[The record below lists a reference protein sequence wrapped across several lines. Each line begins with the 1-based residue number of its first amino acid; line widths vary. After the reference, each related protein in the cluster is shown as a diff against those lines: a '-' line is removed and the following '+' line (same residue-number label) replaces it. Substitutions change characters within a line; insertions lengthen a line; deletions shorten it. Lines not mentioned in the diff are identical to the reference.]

1 VRDNPVVSIIIPA
14 YNEADSI
21 VQAIERVRAVPL
33 QKEIIVVDD
42 GSTDETPALLA
53 QQPDVVVLR
62 HEHNMGKGM
71 AIRTAIAHATGDII
85 IIQDADLEYDP
96 MDIPRVIAPIAEG
109 KAQVVYGSRFLTT
122 KRPKG
127 MRLPN
132 WLINRLLAG
141 MVRWLYWH
149 PLTDEATCYK
159 AFRADLLKSVPL
171 TCQRFE
177 FCPEVTAKVIRRGV
191 KILEVPISYEARTTL
206 QGKKIRWWDG
216 IEAIWT
222 LLKWRW
228 KRF

>member
-1 VRDNPVVSIIIPA
+1 VSDEPLVSIVIPA
-14 YNEADSI
+14 YNEADTI
-21 VQAIERVRAVPL
+21 GRAIDRVRAVPL

-42 GSTDETPALLA
+42 GSTDETPQLLA

-62 HEHNMGKGM
+62 HSQNLGKGM
-71 AIRTAIAHATGDII
+71 AIRTAIAHAQGEII

-109 KAQVVYGSRFLTT
+109 KAQVVYGSRFLTA

-132 WLINRLLAG
+132 WLINRLLAA

-171 TCQRFE
+171 TCRRFE

-191 KILEVPISYEARTTL
+191 KIVEVPISYEARTTL

-216 IEAIWT
+216 VEAIWT

>member
-1 VRDNPVVSIIIPA
+1 MRDHPVVSIIIPA
-14 YNEADSI
+14 YNEADTI

-33 QKEIIVVDD
+33 QKEILVVDD
-42 GSTDETPALLA
+42 GSTDATSDLLA
-53 QQPDVVVLR
+53 QQPDVVLLR
-62 HEHNMGKGM
+62 HERNLGKGM

-85 IIQDADLEYDP
+85 MIQDADLEYDP

-109 KAQVVYGSRFLTT
+109 KADVVYGSRFLTAR
-122 KRPKG
+122 RPKG

-132 WLINRLLAG
+132 YLINRLLAA

-171 TCQRFE
+171 TCRRFE

-191 KILEVPISYEARTTL
+191 RIMEVPIHYEARTTL

-216 IEAIWT
+216 VEAIWT
-222 LLKWRW
+222 LVKWRF

>member
-1 VRDNPVVSIIIPA
+1 MRDNPVVSIIIPA

>member
-1 VRDNPVVSIIIPA
+1 VSEEPLISIVIPA
-14 YNEADSI
+14 YNEADTI
-21 VQAIERVRAVPL
+21 VQAIDRVRAVPL

-42 GSTDETPALLA
+42 GSTDETPQLLA

-62 HEHNMGKGM
+62 HAQNLGKGM

-109 KAQVVYGSRFLTT
+109 KAQVVYGSRFLTAR
-122 KRPKG
+122 RPKG

-132 WLINRLLAG
+132 WLINRLLAA

-191 KILEVPISYEARTTL
+191 KIMEVPISYEARTTL

-216 IEAIWT
+216 VEAIWT

>member
-1 VRDNPVVSIIIPA
+1 MRDHPVVSIIIPA
-14 YNEADSI
+14 YNEADTI

-33 QKEIIVVDD
+33 QKEILVVDD
-42 GSTDETPALLA
+42 GSTDATPQLLA
-53 QQPDVVVLR
+53 EQSDLVVLR
-62 HEHNMGKGM
+62 HERNLGKGM

-109 KAQVVYGSRFLTT
+109 KADVVYGSRFLTAR
-122 KRPKG
+122 RPKG

-132 WLINRLLAG
+132 YLINRLLAA

-171 TCQRFE
+171 TCRRFE

-191 KILEVPISYEARTTL
+191 RIMEVPIHYEARTSL

-216 IEAIWT
+216 AEAIWT
-222 LLKWRW
+222 LIKWRF

>member
-1 VRDNPVVSIIIPA
+1 VSEEPLISIVIPA
-14 YNEADSI
+14 YNEADTI
-21 VQAIERVRAVPL
+21 VQAIDRVRAVPL

-42 GSTDETPALLA
+42 GSTDETPQLLA

-62 HEHNMGKGM
+62 HPQNLGKGM
-71 AIRTAIAHATGDII
+71 AIRTAIARATGNII

-109 KAQVVYGSRFLTT
+109 KAQVVYGSRFLTAR
-122 KRPKG
+122 RPKG

-132 WLINRLLAG
+132 WLINRLLAA

-191 KILEVPISYEARTTL
+191 KIMEVPISYEARTTL

-216 IEAIWT
+216 VEAIWT

>member
-21 VQAIERVRAVPL
+21 VSAVERVRSVPL

-42 GSTDETPALLA
+42 GSTDETPLLLA
-53 QQPDVVVLR
+53 QQPDVIVLR
-62 HEHNMGKGM
+62 HERNMGKGM

-96 MDIPRVIAPIAEG
+96 MDIPRVVAPIAEG
-109 KAQVVYGSRFLTT
+109 KAQVVYGSRFLTAR
-122 KRPKG
+122 RPKG

-132 WLINRLLAG
+132 WLINRLLAM

-159 AFRADLLKSVPL
+159 AFRASLLKSIPL
-171 TCQRFE
+171 ACRRFE
-177 FCPEVTAKVIRRGV
+177 FCPEVTAKVLRRGV

-216 IEAIWT
+216 VEAIWT

>member
-1 VRDNPVVSIIIPA
+1 MRDNPLVSIIIPA
-14 YNEADSI
+14 YNEADTI

-42 GSTDETPALLA
+42 GSTDETAALLA
-53 QQPDVVVLR
+53 QQSDVVVLR
-62 HEHNMGKGM
+62 HERNQGKGM

-122 KRPKG
+122 RRPKG

-132 WLINRLLAG
+132 WLINRLLAA

-191 KILEVPISYEARTTL
+191 KIVEVPISYEARTTL

-216 IEAIWT
+216 VEAIWT

>member
-1 VRDNPVVSIIIPA
+1 MSEEPLISIVIPA
-14 YNEADSI
+14 YNEADTI
-21 VQAIERVRAVPL
+21 VQAIDRVRAVPL

-42 GSTDETPALLA
+42 GSTDETPQLLA

-62 HEHNMGKGM
+62 HPQNLGKGM
-71 AIRTAIAHATGDII
+71 AIRTAIARATGDII

-122 KRPKG
+122 RRPKG

-132 WLINRLLAG
+132 WLINRLLAA

-191 KILEVPISYEARTTL
+191 KIMEVPISYEARTTL

-216 IEAIWT
+216 VEAIWT

>member
-1 VRDNPVVSIIIPA
+1 MRDNPVVSIIIPA
-14 YNEADSI
+14 YNEAGSI
-21 VQAIERVRAVPL
+21 LQAIERVRAVPL
-33 QKEIIVVDD
+33 EKEIIVVDD

-62 HEHNMGKGM
+62 HERNMGKGM

-132 WLINRLLAG
+132 WLINRLLAA

-216 IEAIWT
+216 VEAIWT

>member
-1 VRDNPVVSIIIPA
+1 MQDHPVVSIIIPA
-14 YNEADSI
+14 YNEADTI
-21 VQAIERVRAVPL
+21 VQAVERVRAVPL
-33 QKEIIVVDD
+33 QKEIVVVDD
-42 GSTDETPALLA
+42 GSTDATPRLLA
-53 QQPDVVVLR
+53 EQPDVVVLR
-62 HEHNMGKGM
+62 HERNLGKGM

-109 KAQVVYGSRFLTT
+109 KADVVYGSRFLTT
-122 KRPKG
+122 RRPKG

-132 WLINRLLAG
+132 YLINRILAG

-149 PLTDEATCYK
+149 PLSDEATCYK

-171 TCQRFE
+171 TCRRFE

-191 KILEVPISYEARTTL
+191 RIMEVPIHYEARTTL

-216 IEAIWT
+216 VEAIWT
-222 LLKWRW
+222 LIKWRF

>member
-1 VRDNPVVSIIIPA
+1 MTGEPVVSIIIPA
-14 YNEADSI
+14 YNEADTI
-21 VQAIERVRAVPL
+21 LQAIERVRDVPI

-42 GSTDETPALLA
+42 GSTDGTAQLLA

-62 HEHNMGKGM
+62 HEQNLGKGA

-96 MDIPRVIAPIAEG
+96 LDIPRVVAPIAEG
-109 KAQVVYGSRFLTT
+109 KADVVYGSRFLTAR
-122 KRPKG
+122 RPKG

-132 WLINRLLAG
+132 YVINRVLAA

-159 AFRADLLKSVPL
+159 AFSASLLKSVPL

-177 FCPEVTAKVIRRGV
+177 FCPEVTAKVIRRGAR
-191 KILEVPISYEARTTL
+191 ILEVPIRYEARSHQ

-216 IEAIWT
+216 VEAIWT
-222 LLKWRW
+222 LLKWRF

>member
-1 VRDNPVVSIIIPA
+1 MRDNPVVSIIIPA

-109 KAQVVYGSRFLTT
+109 KAQVVYGSRFLTS
-122 KRPKG
+122 KRPTG

-171 TCQRFE
+171 TCRRFE

-216 IEAIWT
+216 VEAIWT

>member
-1 VRDNPVVSIIIPA
+1 VSEEPLISIVIPA
-14 YNEADSI
+14 YNEADTI
-21 VQAIERVRAVPL
+21 VQAIDGVRAVPL

-42 GSTDETPALLA
+42 GSTDETPQLLA

-62 HEHNMGKGM
+62 HPQNLGKGM
-71 AIRTAIAHATGDII
+71 AIRTAIAHATGNII

-109 KAQVVYGSRFLTT
+109 KAQVVYGSRFLTAR
-122 KRPKG
+122 RPKG

-132 WLINRLLAG
+132 WLINRLLAA

-191 KILEVPISYEARTTL
+191 KIMEVPISYEARTTL

-216 IEAIWT
+216 VEAIWT

>member
-1 VRDNPVVSIIIPA
+1 MRDNPVVSIIIPA

-33 QKEIIVVDD
+33 EKEIIVVDD
-42 GSTDETPALLA
+42 GSTDQTPALLA

-62 HEHNMGKGM
+62 HERNMGKGM
-71 AIRTAIAHATGDII
+71 AIRTAIAHSTGDII

-132 WLINRLLAG
+132 WLINRLLAA

-159 AFRADLLKSVPL
+159 AFRADLLQSVPL

-216 IEAIWT
+216 VEAIWT

>member
-1 VRDNPVVSIIIPA
+1 MRDNPVVSIIIPA

-21 VQAIERVRAVPL
+21 VSAVERVRSVPL

-42 GSTDETPALLA
+42 GSTDETPLLLA
-53 QQPDVVVLR
+53 QQPDVIVLR
-62 HEHNMGKGM
+62 HERNMGKGM

-96 MDIPRVIAPIAEG
+96 MDIPRVVAPIAEG
-109 KAQVVYGSRFLTT
+109 KAQVVYGSRFLTAR
-122 KRPKG
+122 RPKG

-132 WLINRLLAG
+132 WLINRLLAM

-159 AFRADLLKSVPL
+159 AFRASLLKSIPL
-171 TCQRFE
+171 ACRRFE
-177 FCPEVTAKVIRRGV
+177 FCPEVTAKVLRRGV

-216 IEAIWT
+216 VEAIWT

>member
-1 VRDNPVVSIIIPA
+1 VSEEPLISIVIPA
-14 YNEADSI
+14 YNEADTI
-21 VQAIERVRAVPL
+21 VQAIDRVRAVPL

-42 GSTDETPALLA
+42 GSTDETPQLLA

-62 HEHNMGKGM
+62 HPQNLGKGM

-96 MDIPRVIAPIAEG
+96 LDIPRLIAPIAEG

-122 KRPKG
+122 RRPKG

-132 WLINRLLAG
+132 WLINRLLAA

-177 FCPEVTAKVIRRGV
+177 FCPEVTAKVIRRGI
-191 KILEVPISYEARTTL
+191 KIMEVPISYEARTTL

-216 IEAIWT
+216 VEAIWT

>member
-1 VRDNPVVSIIIPA
+1 MRDNPLVSIIIPA
-14 YNEADSI
+14 YNEADTI

-42 GSTDETPALLA
+42 GSTDETAALLA
-53 QQPDVVVLR
+53 QQSDVVVLR
-62 HEHNMGKGM
+62 HEHNQGKGM

-122 KRPKG
+122 RRPKG

-132 WLINRLLAG
+132 WLINRLLAA

-191 KILEVPISYEARTTL
+191 KIVEVPISYEARTTL

-216 IEAIWT
+216 VEAIWT

>member
-1 VRDNPVVSIIIPA
+1 MRDNPVVSIIIPA

-62 HEHNMGKGM
+62 HERNMGKGM

-191 KILEVPISYEARTTL
+191 KVLEVPISYEARTTL

-216 IEAIWT
+216 VEAIWT

>member
-1 VRDNPVVSIIIPA
+1 MRDNPVVSIIIPA

-53 QQPDVVVLR
+53 QQSDVVVLR

>member
-1 VRDNPVVSIIIPA
+1 VSEEPLISIVIPA
-14 YNEADSI
+14 YNEADTI
-21 VQAIERVRAVPL
+21 VQAIDWVRAVPL

-42 GSTDETPALLA
+42 GSTDETPQLLA

-62 HEHNMGKGM
+62 HPQNLGKGM
-71 AIRTAIAHATGDII
+71 AIRTAIAHATGNII

-109 KAQVVYGSRFLTT
+109 KAQVVYGSRFLTAR
-122 KRPKG
+122 RPKG

-132 WLINRLLAG
+132 WLINRLLAA

-191 KILEVPISYEARTTL
+191 KIMEVPISYEARTTL

-216 IEAIWT
+216 VEAIWT

>member
-1 VRDNPVVSIIIPA
+1 MRDHPVVSIIIPA
-14 YNEADSI
+14 YNEADTI

-33 QKEIIVVDD
+33 QKEILVVDD
-42 GSTDETPALLA
+42 GSTDATSDLLA
-53 QQPDVVVLR
+53 QQPDVVLLR
-62 HEHNMGKGM
+62 HERNLGKGM

-85 IIQDADLEYDP
+85 MIQDADLEYDP

-109 KAQVVYGSRFLTT
+109 KADVVYGSRFLTAR
-122 KRPKG
+122 RPKG

-132 WLINRLLAG
+132 YLINRLLAA

-171 TCQRFE
+171 TCRRFE

-191 KILEVPISYEARTTL
+191 RIMEVPIHYEARTTL
-206 QGKKIRWWDG
+206 QGKKIRWWHG
-216 IEAIWT
+216 VEAIWT
-222 LLKWRW
+222 LVKWRF

>member
-1 VRDNPVVSIIIPA
+1 MQDHPVVSIIIPA
-14 YNEADSI
+14 YNEADTI

-33 QKEIIVVDD
+33 QKEILVVDD
-42 GSTDETPALLA
+42 GSTDATPRLLA
-53 QQPDVVVLR
+53 EQPDVVVLR
-62 HEHNMGKGM
+62 HERNLGKGM
-71 AIRTAIAHATGDII
+71 AIRTAIVHATGDII

-96 MDIPRVIAPIAEG
+96 MDIPRVIAPIAQG
-109 KAQVVYGSRFLTT
+109 KADVVYGSRFLSIR
-122 KRPKG
+122 RPKG

-132 WLINRLLAG
+132 YLINRLLAA

-149 PLTDEATCYK
+149 PLSDEATCYK
-159 AFRADLLKSVPL
+159 AFRADLLKNVPL

-191 KILEVPISYEARTTL
+191 RIMEVPIHYEARTNL

-216 IEAIWT
+216 VEAIWT
-222 LLKWRW
+222 LIKWRF

>member
-1 VRDNPVVSIIIPA
+1 VRDHPVVSIIIPA
-14 YNEADSI
+14 YNEADTI

-33 QKEIIVVDD
+33 QKEILVVDD
-42 GSTDETPALLA
+42 GSTDATSDLLA
-53 QQPDVVVLR
+53 QQPDVVLLR
-62 HEHNMGKGM
+62 HERNLGKGM

-85 IIQDADLEYDP
+85 MIQDADLEYDP

-109 KAQVVYGSRFLTT
+109 KADVVYGSRFLTAR
-122 KRPKG
+122 RPKG

-132 WLINRLLAG
+132 YLINRLLAA

-171 TCQRFE
+171 TCRRFE

-191 KILEVPISYEARTTL
+191 RIMEVPIHYEARTTL

-216 IEAIWT
+216 VEAIWT
-222 LLKWRW
+222 LVKWRF

>member
-1 VRDNPVVSIIIPA
+1 VSEEPLISIVIPA
-14 YNEADSI
+14 YNEADTI
-21 VQAIERVRAVPL
+21 VQAIDRVRAVPL

-42 GSTDETPALLA
+42 GSTDETPQLLA

-62 HEHNMGKGM
+62 HAQNLGKGM
-71 AIRTAIAHATGDII
+71 AIRTAIAHATGNII

-109 KAQVVYGSRFLTT
+109 KAQVVYGSRFLTAR
-122 KRPKG
+122 RPKG

-132 WLINRLLAG
+132 WLINSLLAA

-177 FCPEVTAKVIRRGV
+177 FCPEVTAKVLRRGV
-191 KILEVPISYEARTTL
+191 KIMEVPISYEARTTL

-216 IEAIWT
+216 VEAIWT